1 MNKIILITGGSQGIG
16 RATAIQAAQKGYA
29 VVINYAQNHEAAQ
42 ETLAQILN
50 LGGKAWIIQAD
61 ISKEA
66 EVVRMFEQIRSDC
79 GYLDALVNNAGILSP
94 QMKVED
100 MTADRIANILSVNV
114 LGSFLCAREAVR
126 SMAISKG
133 GKGGGIVNVSSIA
146 ARLGSPFEY
155 VDYAASK
162 GAIDTF
168 TIGLSKEVAS
178 EGIRVNGVRPGM
190 IYTDI
195 HAKGGDPARV
205 SRLASTIPLERGGQP
220 EEVAN
225 AILWLLSEEASYAT
239 GTILEVSGGR

>member
-16 RATAIQAAQKGYA
+16 RATAIQAAKKGYA
-29 VVINYAQNHEAAQ
+29 VVINYAHNLDAAE

-50 LGGKAWIIQAD
+50 IGGKAWAIQAD

-66 EVVRMFEQIRSDC
+66 EVVRMFEQIRADC
-79 GYLDALVNNAGILSP
+79 GYLDALVNNAGILLP
-94 QMKVED
+94 QMKVAD
-100 MTADRIANILSVNV
+100 MTADRITNILSVNV
-114 LGSFLCAREAVR
+114 LGSFLCAREAIKI
-126 SMAISKG
+126 MGISKG
-133 GKGGGIVNVSSIA
+133 GRGGAIVNVSSIA

-178 EGIRVNGVRPGM
+178 DGIRVNGVRPGM
-190 IYTDI
+190 IHTDI
-195 HAKGGDPARV
+195 HAKGGEPSRI
-205 SRLASTIPLERGGQP
+205 SRLANTIPMERGGQP
-220 EEVAN
+220 EEIAN

-239 GTILEVSGGR
+239 GTILDVSGGR

>member
-16 RATAIQAAQKGYA
+16 RATAIQAAKKGYA
-29 VVINYAQNHEAAQ
+29 VVINYAHNLDAAE

-50 LGGKAWIIQAD
+50 IGGKVWAIQAD

-66 EVVRMFEQIRSDC
+66 EVVRMFEKIRSDC
-79 GYLDALVNNAGILSP
+79 GYLDALVNNAGILLP
-94 QMKVED
+94 QMKVAD
-100 MTADRIANILSVNV
+100 MTADRITNILSVNV
-114 LGSFLCAREAVR
+114 LGSFLCAREAIR
-126 SMAISKG
+126 IMGISKG
-133 GKGGGIVNVSSIA
+133 GRGGAIVNVSSIA

-178 EGIRVNGVRPGM
+178 DGIRVNGVRPGM

-195 HAKGGDPARV
+195 HAKGGEPSRV
-205 SRLASTIPLERGGQP
+205 SRLASTIPMERGGQP

-239 GTILEVSGGR
+239 GTILDVSGGR